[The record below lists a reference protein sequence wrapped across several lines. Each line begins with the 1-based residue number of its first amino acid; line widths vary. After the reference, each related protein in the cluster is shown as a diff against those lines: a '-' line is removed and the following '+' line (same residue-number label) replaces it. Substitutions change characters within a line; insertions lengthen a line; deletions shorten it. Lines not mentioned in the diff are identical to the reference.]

1 MPSPFDLTTSTNTVT
16 LDNNRMGVA
25 SFTAKNN
32 IRRRFRANAKLTIA
46 VDEKQS
52 PALTLPPDALKW
64 LTIAPPPAGSTDTA
78 VSRDFPVDSTQVYQV
93 NIAVP
98 ATAPAGGYKF
108 KLTLADETNP
118 DDNFTDSGDVL
129 FTVPKIVEKEPTKFP
144 IWIIPAIII
153 AVIVIIV
160 IIVVAVTSKN
170 NADADATATALAE
183 ARQTVDAQTATA
195 IAQTATAAA
204 LTQQAQQTAAAVQQT
219 VAAQTAVAQ
228 QTRTALNVFV
238 GKWVPVN
245 SSSVISALSIEDA
258 GSNRVNISYA
268 TLCPPNTTFCLI
280 GNPQTVKINNVPF
293 SPQQL
298 AAGVGNTTILI
309 VPANGGQLI
318 LTATVLGSTSSQNFK
333 RSSIFP
339 GGIVLDNPLV
349 SLPNSPLSD
358 IQIGILRGFSVET
371 PTPTP

>member
-25 SFTAKNN
+25 SFTAKNS
-32 IRRRFRANAKLTIA
+32 IRRRFRANAKLTIT

-52 PALTLPPDALKW
+52 PALTLPPDAPNW
-64 LTIAPPPAGSTDTA
+64 LTIAPPPTGSSDTA

-118 DDNFTDSGDVL
+118 DDNFTDSGDVV
-129 FTVPKIVEKEPTKFP
+129 FTVPEIVKKEPTKFP

-160 IIVVAVTSKN
+160 IIVVAVTSSN
-170 NADADATATALAE
+170 NANADATATAVAA
-183 ARQTVDAQTATA
+183 ARQTADAQGTAVA
-195 IAQTATAAA
+195 GQTATAAV
-204 LTQQAQQTAAAVQQT
+204 LTQQAQQTAAAAQQT

-228 QTRTALNVFV
+228 QTKTALNVFL
-238 GKWVPVN
+238 GNWVPVN
-245 SSSVISALSIEDA
+245 SGSTIKALTIEDA
-258 GSNRVNISYA
+258 GNNRVNITYS
-268 TLCPPNTTFCLI
+268 TLCPPNNLICLLT
-280 GNPQTVKINNVPF
+280 GPQTFKINNVLF
-293 SPQQL
+293 NPQQL
-298 AAGVGNTTILI
+298 AAGIGNTILLI
-309 VPANGGQLI
+309 QPANSGQLI
-318 LTATVLGSTSSQNFK
+318 VTASVGGVSSSQNFK
-333 RSSIFP
+333 RQFTLPI
-339 GGIVLDNPLV
+339 GIITDPVM
-349 SLPNSPLSD
+349 SLPNTTLSD
-358 IQIGILRGFSVET
+358 AQIGVLRGFSVET